1 MEIRFRKRA
10 FLLSAPRPFYPEASA
25 THMQGGGG
33 GAITFAASRHK
44 SEPPALEPGPPF
56 FVSLLTKSST
66 KLGCEIVKVGLFLPL
81 SLLMFQEPIS
91 RV

>member
-10 FLLSAPRPFYPEASA
+10 FLLSTPRPFYPEASA
-25 THMQGGGG
+25 THMQGEG

-56 FVSLLTKSST
+56 FVSLLTKSFT
-66 KLGCEIVKVGLFLPL
+66 KLGCENVKVGLFLP
-81 SLLMFQEPIS
+81 
-91 RV
+91 